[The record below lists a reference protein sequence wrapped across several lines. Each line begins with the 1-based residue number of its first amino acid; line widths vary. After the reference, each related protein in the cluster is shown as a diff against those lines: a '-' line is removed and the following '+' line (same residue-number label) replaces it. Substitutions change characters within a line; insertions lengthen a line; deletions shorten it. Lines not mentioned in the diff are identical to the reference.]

1 MKNRVVT
8 CMCVVRWVRRVTGW
22 RGGQSNHSKCIL
34 KYSIFDYDDDCEYN
48 SDELRADFAFCDM
61 LLDSFV
67 PLTETS
73 TI

>member
-1 MKNRVVT
+1 
-8 CMCVVRWVRRVTGW
+8 MCVLFGGSGGQGG
-22 RGGQSNHSKCIL
+22 GGQSNHSKYIL

-48 SDELRADFAFCDM
+48 SDELRTDFAFCDM

-73 TI
+73 TIQPARIC

>member
-1 MKNRVVT
+1 
-8 CMCVVRWVRRVTGW
+8 MCVCVLFGGSGGSGRG
-22 RGGQSNHSKCIL
+22 GGQSNHSKCIL
-34 KYSIFDYDDDCEYN
+34 KYSIFDYDGDCEYN
-48 SDELRADFAFCDM
+48 SDELRTDFAFCDM